1 MASTPPHWGHE
12 VISPGAPGPGED
24 WWRPPP
30 APPANSSSP
39 SVPRLGTPAS
49 PDVVVAGGLLL
60 LSVGLHIAAMFPAYA
75 GNPAVSVVSTP
86 YELAEFICLA
96 LGWTAAAVLVLSRL
110 SVRGGVALAAGI
122 APVELGFLIA
132 DLAGTAQGSA
142 RPPPGIWLAFAAL
155 GIGGAGVLFGASTVP
170 MGSPRLRPYNQS
182 LHPRALVTT
191 LVALLAV
198 AAFLPSWDRYE
209 VVNSAGQTLTVT
221 LGNAFAQP
229 AGIMAGELVAAFAI
243 GVIAILGAFWAPP
256 SVGAWMTGG
265 ALVALTAQLISA
277 AVQVN
282 QPLSVT
288 IAGQRATV
296 SLTGYWAIDVGAA
309 VALAALA
316 TWAGLAARSIPGQ
329 LGSRRL
335 APGQSTAGS
344 PLEQRPPAEHWPG
357 LS

>member
-1 MASTPPHWGHE
+1 
-12 VISPGAPGPGED
+12 
-24 WWRPPP
+24 
-30 APPANSSSP
+30 
-39 SVPRLGTPAS
+39 
-49 PDVVVAGGLLL
+49 
-60 LSVGLHIAAMFPAYA
+60 
-75 GNPAVSVVSTP
+75 
-86 YELAEFICLA
+86 
-96 LGWTAAAVLVLSRL
+96 
-110 SVRGGVALAAGI
+110 
-122 APVELGFLIA
+122 
-132 DLAGTAQGSA
+132 
-142 RPPPGIWLAFAAL
+142 
-155 GIGGAGVLFGASTVP
+155 

>member
-12 VISPGAPGPGED
+12 VISPDAPGSGED
-24 WWRPPP
+24 WWRPSP
-30 APPANSSSP
+30 APPASPPAP
-39 SVPRLGTPAS
+39 SVPRLGAPAS
-49 PDVVVAGGLLL
+49 PDVAVAGGLLL
-60 LSVGLHIAAMFPAYA
+60 LSVGLYIAAMFPAYA

-132 DLAGTAQGSA
+132 DLAGTVQGPA
-142 RPPPGIWLAFAAL
+142 GPTPGIWLAFAAL
-155 GIGGAGVLFGASTVP
+155 GMGGAGILLGASTVP

-277 AVQVN
+277 VVQVN

-309 VALAALA
+309 VALAALT
-316 TWAGLAARSIPGQ
+316 TWAGLAARPIPGQ
-329 LGSRRL
+329 LGSRPL
-335 APGQSTAGS
+335 APGQSPGSS
-344 PLEQRPPAEHWPG
+344 PLEQRPPAGQWPG
-357 LS
+357 IS

>member
-1 MASTPPHWGHE
+1 MAPAA
-12 VISPGAPGPGED
+12 GAPGEFLVSLCASPRYARQPRCRCR
-24 WWRPPP
+24 WRPALTECGPP
-30 APPANSSSP
+30 YRGH
-39 SVPRLGTPAS
+39 VPGLCGEPGCL
-49 PDVVVAGGLLL
+49 GGLHPVRIGRIHLPR
-60 LSVGLHIAAMFPAYA
+60 SGLDRSRGTCP
-75 GNPAVSVVSTP
+75 
-86 YELAEFICLA
+86 LASIRPGRSGPGGGYRPGRIGLPDR
-96 LGWTAAAVLVLSRL
+96 GPSRD
-110 SVRGGVALAAGI
+110 GPGA
-122 APVELGFLIA
+122 
-132 DLAGTAQGSA
+132 A